1 MHAPSRS
8 LRVSAIVP
16 AAGSGTR
23 FGAGRNKTLLLLEG
37 EPLIAH
43 VVRALG
49 ADPRVVEIVL
59 VGKAAEREELLRAA
73 TRGCA
78 PRVAL
83 RWAAGGAERRD
94 SVRNGLEAADPTSEI
109 LLVHDG
115 ARPFLSAEVLA
126 RVIDAA
132 VAQGAALC
140 TLPAVDTVKR
150 VDAAGRVLATLDRR
164 EIHLAQTP
172 QAFRR
177 ELGLPAYRRACEEG
191 WPTTDDVHVLELA
204 AASGALPSVVAVPGD
219 PRNRKITVPADLPTA
234 HPEARAMNP
243 PATGGP
249 SFRVGSGF
257 DLHRMVEG
265 RPCILGGVRFEHDR
279 GPLGHSDGDALL
291 HALTD
296 ALLGAAGLDD
306 LGTFFPDSDP
316 RWKGADSAALLREAW
331 TRVREQG
338 YTLENCDL
346 VVIAEKPK
354 LAPRRAELRARIAAL
369 LEVEIERVNLKG
381 KTAEKLGPIGAG
393 EAIVAQAT
401 VLLRRG

>member
-1 MHAPSRS
+1 MHAPHRTPQ
-8 LRVSAIVP
+8 VSAIVP

-49 ADPRVVEIVL
+49 ADPRVAEIVL
-59 VGKAAEREELLRAA
+59 VGKGNEREELLQAA
-73 TRGCA
+73 APACA

-83 RWAAGGAERRD
+83 RWTEGGAERRD
-94 SVRNGLEAADPTSEI
+94 SVRNGLEAADPASEI

-115 ARPFLSAEVLA
+115 ARPFLSAVVLA

-132 VAQGAALC
+132 IAQGAALC
-140 TLPAVDTVKR
+140 TLPAIDTVKR

-177 ELGLPAYRRACEEG
+177 ELGLPAYRRACAEG

-204 AASGALPSVVAVPGD
+204 VEHGALPAVYAVAGD
-219 PRNRKITVPADLPTA
+219 PANRKITVPADLPS
-234 HPEARAMNP
+234 ARLETRPMSSAP
-243 PATGGP
+243 PADRP

-257 DLHRMVEG
+257 DLHRMVPG
-265 RPCILGGVRFEHDR
+265 RPCILGGVLFEHDR

-306 LGTFFPDSDP
+306 LGTSFPTRIRAGRAPTPPPCCAKPGRACARRVTRSRTAISWSSPSD
-316 RWKGADSAALLREAW
+316 RSSRRA
-331 TRVREQG
+331 
-338 YTLENCDL
+338 
-346 VVIAEKPK
+346 
-354 LAPRRAELRARIAAL
+354 APRSARASPRCSKSRSSA
-369 LEVEIERVNLKG
+369 
-381 KTAEKLGPIGAG
+381 
-393 EAIVAQAT
+393 
-401 VLLRRG
+401 